1 MFSQD
6 DELDSEAKRESIS
19 PGKLKL
25 TFEEL
30 ERQRQENRRKQAEEE
45 ARQRLEEEKRA
56 FEEARRQ
63 MVNEEE
69 NQDTEKIFKEYRP
82 GKLKLSFEEIE
93 RQRREEEKRKAE
105 EEARRRIEEEKKA
118 FAEARRSMVRQRNEN
133 DIRSR
138 FCRVC

>member
-6 DELDSEAKRESIS
+6 DELDDEAKKESTS

-56 FEEARRQ
+56 FEEARQQ
-63 MVNEEE
+63 MVK
-69 NQDTEKIFKEYRP
+69 QAY
-82 GKLKLSFEEIE
+82 LY
-93 RQRREEEKRKAE
+93 
-105 EEARRRIEEEKKA
+105 
-118 FAEARRSMVRQRNEN
+118 
-133 DIRSR
+133 
-138 FCRVC
+138 

>member
-1 MFSQD
+1 MMFSQD
-6 DELDSEAKRESIS
+6 DELDHEAKKESIS

-63 MVNEEE
+63 MVK
-69 NQDTEKIFKEYRP
+69 QADIYVDIHITFIY
-82 GKLKLSFEEIE
+82 
-93 RQRREEEKRKAE
+93 
-105 EEARRRIEEEKKA
+105 
-118 FAEARRSMVRQRNEN
+118 N
-133 DIRSR
+133 DMYNYICTFLYYSYI
-138 FCRVC
+138 

>member
-6 DELDSEAKRESIS
+6 DELESEAKKESLS

-63 MVNEEE
+63 MVKQTCIYNV
-69 NQDTEKIFKEYRP
+69 Y
-82 GKLKLSFEEIE
+82 LY
-93 RQRREEEKRKAE
+93 
-105 EEARRRIEEEKKA
+105 
-118 FAEARRSMVRQRNEN
+118 N
-133 DIRSR
+133 DIIYNLINDIYIY
-138 FCRVC
+138 FI

>member
-6 DELDSEAKRESIS
+6 DELDSEAKKSIS

-63 MVNEEE
+63 MVKQNMMPVVYETASHGC
-69 NQDTEKIFKEYRP
+69 QH
-82 GKLKLSFEEIE
+82 LSQLGIALGINID
-93 RQRREEEKRKAE
+93 Q
-105 EEARRRIEEEKKA
+105 
-118 FAEARRSMVRQRNEN
+118 
-133 DIRSR
+133 
-138 FCRVC
+138 